1 MEKLSNRLQHAW
13 NAFMG
18 RDPTPKYY
26 QNIGV
31 GSYFQPSN
39 TPIRITNERTIVN
52 SIYNRI
58 SVDAAQCE
66 LRHVKVNGDNQYIST
81 VNDSLNECLT
91 LDANKDQTGRA
102 LIQDAIS
109 TMFNE
114 GVVAIV
120 PTQASKD
127 ITLWDSYDIKALRV
141 AKVTQWYP
149 DYVDMEIYNDISGQR
164 EKLTLPKRCVALVQ
178 NPFYSVMNEPNS
190 TAKRLIRKINLLDK
204 IDEETAN
211 PSKMDLI
218 VQIPYSLRSESQQN
232 YAKNR
237 KSEIEQQLTNSRYG
251 IAYIDSTEKVI
262 QLNKS
267 IENTLPQSI
276 KDLTVQLYSQLG
288 ITEEI
293 LLGTASEEVM
303 LNYYNRTVEPPLSAI
318 VDEMKRKFLT
328 KTARSQKQSIMFFR
342 DPFKLVP
349 VTKIAEIADKF
360 TRNEIM
366 SPNEMRSVIGKKPVA
381 DQGADELRNR
391 NLNKNS
397 EETGVYPDLDDY
409 EEEQQN

>member
-1 MEKLSNRLQHAW
+1 MPKLSSRLQHAW

-18 RDPTPKYY
+18 RDPTPPNY

-31 GSYFQPSN
+31 GSYISPSN
-39 TPIRITNERTIVN
+39 TPMRMTNERTIVN
-52 SIYNRI
+52 TIYNRI
-58 SVDAAQCE
+58 AVDASQCE
-66 LRHVKVNGDNQYIST
+66 LRHVKVNDDDQYINT
-81 VNDSLNECLT
+81 IRDSFNNCLT

-102 LIQDAIS
+102 LIQDAIT
-109 TMFNE
+109 TMFDE
-114 GVVAIV
+114 GCVAIV
-120 PTQASKD
+120 PTKANRD
-127 ITLWDSYDIKALRV
+127 ITLYDSFDIQALRV
-141 AKVTQWYP
+141 AKITQWYP
-149 DYVDMEIYNDISGQR
+149 DYVEVDIYNDIDGKRQPM
-164 EKLTLPKRCVALVQ
+164 LLPKRCVAIIQ
-178 NPFYSVMNEPNS
+178 NPFYRVMNEYNS

-204 IDEETAN
+204 FDEESVN
-211 PSKMDLI
+211 PSKMDVI
-218 VQIPYSLRSESQQN
+218 IQIPYSLKSEHQQD
-232 YAKNR
+232 YAKRR
-237 KSEIEQQLTNSRYG
+237 KSEIENQLANSRYG
-251 IAYIDSTEKVI
+251 IAYIDSTEKVT
-262 QLNKS
+262 QLNRS
-267 IENTLPQSI
+267 LENNLPQSI

-318 VDEMKRKFLT
+318 TDELKRKFLT
-328 KTARSQKQSIMFFR
+328 PTARTQGQSIMFFR

-397 EETGVYPDLDDY
+397 EDTGVYPDLEDY
-409 EEEQQN
+409 KREQE